1 MSNFIP
7 KLNEIAERVSKFLDT
22 EVAMHDNFQK
32 VVYEAMRYSLLAGGK
47 RIRPVLAVKSAEILE
62 ISEEQVM
69 PFAAAVEMIHT
80 YSLIHDDLPAMDNDD
95 YRRGRPSCHK
105 QFDEATAILAGDA
118 LLTMAFEIASKGAM
132 KADSCLGGIKA
143 INHIAYCA
151 GTEGMIGGQIVD
163 LKAETEQISEEELKY
178 LCERKTGALLRVP
191 CMIAADLAEK
201 TETAEA
207 KYLLEYADTVGLAF
221 QIKDDILDVEGDME
235 KLGKP
240 IGSDAQEGKT
250 TFVTIYGLDGSKKIL
265 AELTEKAL
273 KACDNIKKLC
283 KTEKQNEACEF
294 LRELA
299 VFLLERDY

>member
-1 MSNFIP
+1 MNDFIS
-7 KLNEIAERVSKFLDT
+7 KLNDMAERVSVFLDK
-22 EVAMHDNFQK
+22 EVSMKDNLQK

-47 RIRPVLAVKSAEILE
+47 RIRPVLAIKAAEILG

-69 PFAAAVEMIHT
+69 PFAAAIEMIHT

-118 LLTMAFEIASKGAM
+118 LLTMAFEISSKGAM
-132 KADSCLGGIKA
+132 NADSCLGGIKA
-143 INHIAYCA
+143 INHIAICA
-151 GTEGMIGGQIVD
+151 GAEGMIGGQIVD
-163 LKAETEQISEEELKY
+163 LKAETEQISESELKY

-191 CMIAADLAEK
+191 CMVAADLAEK
-201 TETAEA
+201 TETEEA

-221 QIKDDILDVEGDME
+221 QIKDDILDVEGDMD

-240 IGSDAQEGKT
+240 IGSDAEEGKT
-250 TFVTIYGLDGSKKIL
+250 TFITLYGLDGSKKIL
-265 AELTEKAL
+265 ADLTEQAL

-283 KTEKQNEACEF
+283 KTEKQHEACDF